1 MSEKYENVE
10 LVKEEAD
17 TLKEMEKIFG
27 IPLPHLEKVSWEDFR
42 IDKKT
47 HQIETFT
54 QHEFGFI
61 AQNQHV
67 VGLGLSFD
75 SINVK
80 SLKTPQ
86 NMPKFSKFKMLKTLD
101 VQNWERVFAKY
112 FKEEKKKNENFQLA
126 YTTGTARMSFNER
139 KKERDKAFSTM
150 SQAIIHISP
159 TTLYNQLKNL
169 KELQILNTSNSSL
182 INIKPLSGLLNLRSL
197 DLSDNNLKSIP
208 SEISALKQLE
218 SINLEGNSIENY
230 PDVLS
235 ELTSLKKLDL
245 SHTNIKNLP
254 ESFGNLTSLEE
265 LILPAWITEFPES
278 FVNLKELKKLVASNL
293 PKSLGEFKKL
303 EMFIL
308 RDGKME
314 VLSDSIMEL
323 KSLKTLEIDNC
334 RNLKSISNSLGNL
347 VLLKTLKITGNNSL
361 EKLPESLFNL
371 NSLQSLNLYNNN
383 IESLPDEFG
392 SFPLLERL
400 NLSNNELKN
409 ISYSIYKLNNLID
422 FSIENNPLEL
432 NDKIISAKTLPEIK
446 EYSKKKMAINVFV
459 SHAVVDFEPCHIEQ
473 LCLYLENQLEIDIAF
488 FCERDLV
495 SNIDSFMD
503 KNVPNSQIV
512 LFIGTPTSINSK
524 DCGYELKLSR
534 EYDVEIIPIKS
545 TEIEWLD
552 LANIG
557 LSRELGIEIDFADTE
572 NFEHVCKNIYDYIK
586 QMKRQIDVFD
596 KEKGK
601 IDKLTIGLKMLERNY
616 EKMTKEIE
624 DLEGRIKRIEEK

>member
-10 LVKEEAD
+10 LVKEEVE

-27 IPLPHLEKVSWEDFR
+27 IPLPHLEKVSWQDFR

-54 QHEFGFI
+54 QHEFGFV
-61 AQNQHV
+61 AQNQHI

-101 VQNWERVFAKY
+101 VQNWGRVFAKY
-112 FKEEKKKNENFQLA
+112 FEEEKKKNENIQQA
-126 YTTGTARMSFNER
+126 YTGTVRMSFEER
-139 KKERDKAFSTM
+139 KKERDKAFSAM
-150 SQAIIHISP
+150 SQGIQHISP

-169 KELQILNTSNSSL
+169 KDLQILNASNSSL
-182 INIKPLSGLLNLRSL
+182 INIKPLSDLTNLRSL

-218 SINLEGNSIENY
+218 SINLEGNSIESY

-265 LILPAWITEFPES
+265 LILPAWIAEFPES
-278 FVNLKELKKLVASNL
+278 FVNLKEIKKLVTSIL
-293 PKSLGEFKKL
+293 PKNLGEFKKL
-303 EMFIL
+303 ETFIL

-314 VLSDSIMEL
+314 VLSDSLMEL
-323 KSLKTLEIDNC
+323 KNLKTLEIDNC
-334 RNLKSISNSLGNL
+334 RNLKSISDSLGNL

-361 EKLPESLFNL
+361 EKLPESIYNL

-400 NLSNNELKN
+400 NLSNNELKH
-409 ISYSIYKLNNLID
+409 IPYSIYKLSNLID

-446 EYSKKKMAINVFV
+446 EYAKKKMAINVFV

-473 LCLYLENQLEIDIAF
+473 LCLYLENQLEINIAF

-495 SNIDSFMD
+495 SNIDAFMD
-503 KNVPNSQIV
+503 KNVPQSQIV

-524 DCGYELKLSR
+524 DCEYELKLSR

-545 TEIEWLD
+545 TEIEWPD
-552 LANIG
+552 LAKIG
-557 LSRELGIEIDFADTE
+557 LSRELGIEIDFSDTK
-572 NFEHVCKNIYDYIK
+572 NFEQVCQNIYDYIK
-586 QMKRQIDVFD
+586 QLKRQIDVFD

-601 IDKLTIGLKMLERNY
+601 IDRLTIGLKMLERNF
-616 EKMTKEIE
+616 EKWNKVIE
-624 DLEGRIKRIEEK
+624 DLDGRVKNLEEK